1 MAETLDFDAVHAA
14 DTTSDGNRIVLIL
27 KRGEDD
33 VHVTLPTVEVLR
45 LLLAAIAGEKLAI
58 EKLGTPLAPQCSL
71 SFDACDIATFPDRGL
86 LRLTFH
92 LPGGVRLP
100 LQVTLP
106 NARSLMVAVSKA
118 LDTTITSREPGSLH

>member
-27 KRGEDD
+27 KRGGED

-45 LLLAAIAGEKLAI
+45 LLLAAIAGQKLAI
-58 EKLGTPLAPQCSL
+58 EKLGTPLAPKSSM
-71 SFDACDIATFPDRGL
+71 SFDGCDIATFPDRGL

-92 LPGGVRLP
+92 LPGGVHLP
-100 LQVTLP
+100 LQATFA
-106 NARSLMVAVSKA
+106 NARSLLAAVSKA
-118 LDTTITSREPGSLH
+118 LDTTVATPEPGSLH